1 MITTYKDA
9 SSGIFF
15 HNVSFKFIL
24 EKIGRKYMRNNIY
37 YLLLIGLV
45 GCSSFNTGPL
55 PTVPQAQLPG
65 GKGDNW
71 RYIGTTND
79 GQLIIEV
86 NNDSIKSASPQV
98 YSFQERKTVK
108 DTSQFQYLSNQ
119 VHYKYILSDWLMD
132 CNNKQYILSNVSIFN
147 ELGSQI
153 EKIDYSNNSNIKW
166 LKFGSGTIAELEYN
180 YICLNKNRQLGY

>member
-1 MITTYKDA
+1 MK
-9 SSGIFF
+9 
-15 HNVSFKFIL
+15 
-24 EKIGRKYMRNNIY
+24 KYIC
-37 YLLLIGLV
+37 YLLLIALT
-45 GCSSFNTGPL
+45 GCSSFGGSGGL
-55 PTVPQAQLPG
+55 PRTPQAQLPG

-108 DTSQFQYLSNQ
+108 DIAQFQYLNNQ
-119 VHYKYILSDWLMD
+119 TPYKYILSNWIMD
-132 CNNKQYILSNVSIFN
+132 CNNKQYILSDVSIFN

-153 EKIDYSNNSNIKW
+153 EKINYTNNTNIKW

-180 YICLNKNRQLGY
+180 YICLNKNKQLGY